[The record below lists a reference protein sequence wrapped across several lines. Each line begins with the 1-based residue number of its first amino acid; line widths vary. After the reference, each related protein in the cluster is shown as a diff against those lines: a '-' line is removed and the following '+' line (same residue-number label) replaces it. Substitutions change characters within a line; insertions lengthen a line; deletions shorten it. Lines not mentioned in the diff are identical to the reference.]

1 MHEIGFDGTVDIKRL
16 VEEMRAQAP
25 DPETQ
30 RLQWL
35 LDLRT
40 AQLDVRPMEA
50 LEFARQLDKHKS
62 ATNADETCRVA
73 MLVTDDLTYGNCR
86 VLQGF
91 LGNHVELTVTRSEQ
105 DARNWLIP
113 LG

>member
-16 VEEMRAQAP
+16 VEEMSAQASAP
-25 DPETQ
+25 KTQ
-30 RLQWL
+30 RLKWL

-50 LEFARQLDKHKS
+50 LEFARQLDRRNS
-62 ATNADETCRVA
+62 VTNANQTCRVA

-91 LGNHVELTVTRSEQ
+91 LGNQVELTVTRSEQ
-105 DARNWLIP
+105 DARHWLKP
-113 LG
+113 QL